1 MWSMEK
7 KNEFIAFLHQHLQEQ
22 LEALQAQMNLL
33 NNSIA
38 NETKS
43 SAGDKY
49 ETSREMINQEINQIG
64 NQIQNIR
71 DQQGLMTKLNFDEKK
86 QTCLG
91 AIFATSKSIFCW
103 SVSAGKI
110 SFQGDNIMCI
120 SSQSPF
126 AQTCH
131 DKMVG
136 EKVGM
141 ANLETEVLWVV

>member
-1 MWSMEK
+1 MLEINLK
-7 KNEFIAFLHQHLQEQ
+7 KELYKQCNSFVNKRLQTVEEIISSNQ
-22 LEALQAQMNLL
+22 KALQ
-33 NNSIA
+33 S
-38 NETKS
+38 ETKS

-64 NQIQNIR
+64 NQIQNVR
-71 DQQGLMTKLNFDEKK
+71 TQQGLMTKLNFDEKK

-91 AIFATSKSIFCW
+91 AIFGTSKSIFCW
-103 SVSAGKI
+103 STSAGKVK
-110 SFQGDNIMCI
+110 FQDEVVMCI

-131 DKMVG
+131 DKNVG

-141 ANLETEVLWVV
+141 ANMETEVLWVV